1 MKVIKNKQGVIKL
14 MWTLGRQ
21 IIKFVIVGMLAFLI
35 DYGIMVVLMDIF
47 SVYYLFAS
55 TISFFISVIF
65 NYICSMKF
73 VFLGNKNGSKKKEFI
88 LFIVLSVLGLMINQI
103 AMFVFVEKLSIIVK
117 ISKIFAT
124 GIVMI
129 WNFVTRKILIEK

>member
-1 MKVIKNKQGVIKL
+1 
-14 MWTLGRQ
+14 MWTLGCQ

-35 DYGIMVVLMDIF
+35 DYGIMVVLTDVF

-55 TISFFISVIF
+55 TISFSISVIF

-73 VFLGNKNGSKKKEFI
+73 VFSGNKNGSKKKEFI
-88 LFIVLSVLGLMINQI
+88 LFIVLSILGLMINQI
-103 AMFVFVEKLSIIVK
+103 AMVIFVEKLNIIVK

-124 GIVMI
+124 AIVMV
-129 WNFVTRKILIEK
+129 WNFITRKILIEK